1 MVRASLG
8 ILPALVLFKINC
20 RSANLARSRVR
31 VSETHKKLPECK
43 QARQSEE
50 GAWKSKPNNARTWKK
65 SSVLMSPLLSVHS
78 SSSGL
83 FFFWVDFQCWC
94 LYSSAQAFT
103 TRPLHQPPFEFHAH
117 HHKRGRI
124 AVHLWL
130 AHKVQ
135 PSTQTVFG
143 VRALLASMT
152 SSKWLD
158 MAQNR
163 SKKSLLPPA
172 SIAACMV
179 PLRLNVLR
187 QRMIRAR

>member
-1 MVRASLG
+1 MHKHQSNSIRKRCAQKKETAETRNEQSGGPATPMMVRASLG

-83 FFFWVDFQCWC
+83 FFFGRFSVLVSF
-94 LYSSAQAFT
+94 LVGSS
-103 TRPLHQPPFEFHAH
+103 LHN
-117 HHKRGRI
+117 
-124 AVHLWL
+124 
-130 AHKVQ
+130 
-135 PSTQTVFG
+135 
-143 VRALLASMT
+143 
-152 SSKWLD
+152 SS
-158 MAQNR
+158 
-163 SKKSLLPPA
+163 PA
-172 SIAACMV
+172 STT
-179 PLRLNVLR
+179 LRIPCASSQER
-187 QRMIRAR
+187 